1 MRSLLL
7 LLFCLPGL
15 LPLCAQPVFYNEA
28 VPSSALRKEK
38 NKDITVFYVYQEDC
52 GHCHD
57 FQAKLNNDKDLSK
70 WLRKKATLISRNA
83 ALPENRE
90 FLQKYRLTTTP
101 SVVWH
106 KHSSNQSY
114 VYENADDVTALYL
127 SLLRTD
133 VSKKLLK
140 VYRKRL
146 SADPLISDELSGTVF
161 TYLDLV
167 GTYGEQQAFHKRY
180 SKLRIEDQ
188 QVSPLLLKSC
198 RQLECTLNDE
208 LGQFLFDKKEAFYSL
223 AGENDFRTTYTALY
237 NRSIQKAYDIKD
249 EQLFNRSIELESM
262 LGKTDRDS
270 LFAFRRLEFYSG
282 TGMHEPY
289 VKTAEYV
296 RSIYRH
302 NAQVL
307 FALSQ
312 EWFSAFPQDIAEVN
326 ALAARCVYLEN
337 TGEHRQWYAR
347 ILRERGYEDEALLL
361 ENMP

>member
-90 FLQKYRLTTTP
+90 FLQKYQLTTTP
-101 SVVWH
+101 SIVWY

-161 TYLDLV
+161 TYLDLA

-180 SKLRIEDQ
+180 SKLRIKAQE
-188 QVSPLLLKSC
+188 VSPLLLKSC
-198 RQLECTLNDE
+198 QQLQCTLDDT
-208 LGQFLFDKKEAFYSL
+208 LGQYLFDKHQALYEL
-223 AGENDFRTTYTALY
+223 AGEEDFYHTCSALY
-237 NRSIQKAYDIKD
+237 NRSIQKAYETKD
-249 EQLFNRSIELESM
+249 EQLFTRSIELEYI
-262 LGKTDRDS
+262 LRPRNHDS

-282 TGMHEPY
+282 TRMHEPY

-296 RSIYRH
+296 RDIYRQ
-302 NAQVL
+302 NAPVL
-307 FALSQ
+307 YALSQ
-312 EWFSAFPQDIAEVN
+312 EWFNAFPQDIAEVN

-337 TGEHRQWYAR
+337 TGEHRKWYAR
-347 ILRERGYEDEALLL
+347 ILRERGYEEEARLL